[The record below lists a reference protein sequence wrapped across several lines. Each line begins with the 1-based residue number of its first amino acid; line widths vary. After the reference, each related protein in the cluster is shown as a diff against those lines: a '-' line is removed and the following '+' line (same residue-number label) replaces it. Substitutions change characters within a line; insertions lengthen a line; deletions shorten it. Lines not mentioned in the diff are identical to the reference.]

1 MSLNPAQ
8 HAAVEHRG
16 SPLLVLAGAGT
27 GKTRVITH
35 RVAQLMDEGVEP
47 WRILAVTFTNKAAG
61 EMRERIVSLSSDR
74 HPTRELWVGTFH
86 SICARILR
94 RHGEAVGLSP
104 RFSIYDMADQA
115 TVMAQVLK
123 DIKAPDKLYSPRGV
137 LGYLDRAKNQ
147 GYGPEGVDR
156 LQLPDP
162 VAAVVR
168 EAYRLYDK
176 RLRTA
181 DAADFGDLLRLTVKL
196 LRDAGRPS
204 SGQLADLE
212 PAARLATRFQ
222 HVVVDEFQ
230 DTNPVQAEL
239 IDLLASRAELCV
251 VGDDDQAIYGWRG
264 ADVEQILRFSDR
276 HPGTE
281 LIRLEQNYRSTT
293 RILRC
298 ADAVIRRNRGRLGKT
313 LWSERGEGD
322 AVRVIAVDDERDEAR
337 LVAYEVREAIDDG
350 ASPDDFAIFY
360 RTHAQSRAL
369 EEQLRR
375 AGLSCRIVG
384 GVAFY
389 ERMEVKDVL
398 SYLTVLLNPH
408 SDVHLQRIINRPA
421 RKLGKTSVDR
431 MLERAGAE
439 GVSLWQALHEPT
451 AAGLARAAAKRVLEF
466 VGIIEALRARMGVVR
481 LDALMAEIVDATGY
495 RAWLDEDGSEEAQT
509 RLENLQELLGNVQ
522 EFVEERPDAEAFE
535 YLELVSLVGGERGEG
550 DRGRAVTLMTIHSAK
565 GLEFPVVYLTGME
578 ERIFP
583 HARVLEDPVQLE
595 EERRLAYVALTRARD
610 RLTLTMTRRRR
621 IYGQLQV
628 GVPSRFVSDLPPDA
642 VTSVGLRPAPRM
654 LTVAHPTLVPAPRPA
669 PEPSWQDD
677 IEYDAT
683 PDAPF
688 TDEELAPAPLRRAA
702 RPGSE
707 AGPPAAR
714 PGAVHDVDEGVALY
728 VGMAVRHG
736 RFGEGV
742 LLGWSGMGPSLKLD
756 LRFPGHGAKTILAR
770 FCEPL

>member
-8 HAAVEHRG
+8 LAAVEHRG
-16 SPLLVLAGAGT
+16 GPLLVLAGAGT

-61 EMRERIVSLSSDR
+61 EMRERIVDLCGGR
-74 HPTRELWVGTFH
+74 HPVRELWVGTFH

-94 RHGEAVGLSP
+94 RHGEGVGLSP
-104 RFSIYDMADQA
+104 RFSIYDPGDQV
-115 TVMAQVLK
+115 TVMTQVLK

-137 LGYLDRAKNQ
+137 LGFLDRAKNQ
-147 GYGPEGVDR
+147 GLGPEGIDR

-162 VAAVVR
+162 VASVVR

-176 RLRTA
+176 RLRAA

-196 LRDAGRPS
+196 LREAGRS
-204 SGQLADLE
+204 QAGGGGGQLADLE
-212 PAARLATRFQ
+212 PAARLRTRFQ

-239 IDLLASRAELCV
+239 VDLLAGRAELCV

-281 LIRLEQNYRSTT
+281 IIRLEQNYRSTM

-298 ADAVIRRNRGRLGKT
+298 ADSVIRRNQRRLGGRLGKT
-313 LWSERGEGD
+313 LWSDRGEGD
-322 AVRVIAVDDERDEAR
+322 PVRVIAVDDERDEAR
-337 LVAYEVREAIDDG
+337 LVAHEILRAIDDG
-350 ASPDDFAIFY
+350 AAPDEFAVFY

-375 AGLSCRIVG
+375 AGLSCRIIG

-421 RKLGKTSVDR
+421 RKLGKTSVTR
-431 MLERAGAE
+431 LQEHAAAE
-439 GVSLWQALHEPT
+439 GTSLWQAMHEPQ
-451 AAGLARAAAKRVLEF
+451 AAGLGRPAAKRVLEL
-466 VGIIEALRARMGVVR
+466 VGLLEGLRARMGELR
-481 LDALMAEIVDATGY
+481 LDALMAEIVDVTGY
-495 RAWLDEDGSEEAQT
+495 RAWLDEDGSEEARA

-522 EFVEERPDAEAFE
+522 EFVEERPNAEPFE

-550 DRGRAVTLMTIHSAK
+550 DRGRAITMMTIHSAK

-583 HARVLEDPVQLE
+583 HARVLDDPVQLE

-610 RLTLTMTRRRR
+610 RLTLTLARRRR

-628 GVPSRFVSDLPPDA
+628 GTPSRFVGDLPPDSVA
-642 VTSVGLRPAPRM
+642 SVGLRPAQRY
-654 LTVAHPTLVPAPRPA
+654 LTAARPSPLPATMPTTEPAAPR
-669 PEPSWQDD
+669 EPSWQDD
-677 IEYDAT
+677 IEYDAA

-688 TDEELAPAPLRRAA
+688 TDEEL
-702 RPGSE
+702 GE
-707 AGPPAAR
+707 AGF
-714 PGAVHDVDEGVALY
+714 GGEVGEGVTLY
-728 VGMAVRHG
+728 VGMTWRHPKFG
-736 RFGEGV
+736 RGE
-742 LLGWSGMGPSLKLD
+742 LLGWSGAGTSLKLQ
-756 LRFPGHGAKTILAR
+756 LRFPGQGTKTILAR
-770 FCEPL
+770 FCQPL